1 MPHPQHIH
9 GLLGADAPNTML
21 ATPADDTDHDGYIEL
36 AEGQK
41 SYGPILLSLTSP
53 PGGALSDFPTAPGG
67 VIDFKQT
74 YDLADSSIFPAGF
87 TASDLFPLTDREI
100 VIHGLTVPQG
110 AGAGTPGEVDGSGG
124 YKAVLPVADGFIR
137 AAALPCP
144 NPRRWSSCWWAR
156 SAASPPC
163 DAGCTAE
170 ARGCRRSRWR
180 RTHPSAATPGSVLP
194 SSHSRNAPPAVD
206 DVAQPVDHPG
216 MAQGRD
222 GVAAAGDAAQLARLA
237 SPPRPLAPAPTV
249 AASKGGVSNAP
260 SGPFHT
266 SVFSDGSRVA
276 TVARPWPG
284 PTSRI
289 IVSAGHGVDRRRS
302 RSAGSA

>member
-1 MPHPQHIH
+1 MWLRLTSTAGASLLALLLAAGNASATPMFFTADLTPLNNSGVFAHFSLLLNGNMLTVTEHATGLEPNMPHPQHIH

-137 AAALPCP
+137 AAALPVP
-144 NPRRWSSCWWAR
+144 
-156 SAASPPC
+156 
-163 DAGCTAE
+163 E
-170 ARGCRRSRWR
+170 
-180 RTHPSAATPGSVLP
+180 P
-194 SSHSRNAPPAVD
+194 SSMALLLVGALGGIAAV
-206 DVAQPVDHPG
+206 
-216 MAQGRD
+216 
-222 GVAAAGDAAQLARLA
+222 
-237 SPPRPLAPAPTV
+237 
-249 AASKGGVSNAP
+249 
-260 SGPFHT
+260 
-266 SVFSDGSRVA
+266 
-276 TVARPWPG
+276 
-284 PTSRI
+284 
-289 IVSAGHGVDRRRS
+289 RRRLH
-302 RSAGSA
+302 G